1 MKQLTVTSEK
11 EKYGVLMKAEPD
23 VKALGL
29 RLRGESKAVSQGI
42 RVSTHAS
49 GHRIIVFTVPF
60 LTQYCDEGVILVR
73 WTVLD
78 NCLVPACL
86 QELKDSAIQAY
97 LKGEMPTVCGHRL
110 EQGDIRVQYSFSG
123 ADGELLEQYEAHAEA
138 DVSGIVFP

>member
-1 MKQLTVTSEK
+1 
-11 EKYGVLMKAEPD
+11 MKAEPD
-23 VKALGL
+23 IKALGL

-42 RVSTHAS
+42 R
-49 GHRIIVFTVPF
+49 
-60 LTQYCDEGVILVR
+60 
-73 WTVLD
+73 
-78 NCLVPACL
+78 
-86 QELKDSAIQAY
+86 ELKDSAIQAY